1 MEQFIMKT
9 KVYMG
14 KSALEHLKDFQ
25 IRRAFIICDP
35 FMAESGMVKRITDCL
50 DRQQAVYEIFSEV
63 VPDPD
68 IHVVTKGIGHMTAF
82 APDTLIALGGG
93 SAIDTAKAVR
103 YIYEQG
109 TSEKKKCLIAIPTT
123 SGTGSE
129 VTSFS
134 VITDREKN
142 VKYPLRD
149 DAMVPDV
156 ALLDLNAEKLCGA
169 EKEARQYAGRTVALP
184 CDISREAEVY
194 AAVSKAEAAL
204 GHIDI
209 LVNNAAVWR
218 CWDAFVNVSAEEWRK
233 FIDVNLMGTVY
244 CTRAVL
250 PGMLERRYGKIV
262 NVASVAGV
270 YGNANMAHYSA
281 TKGAVISLTYALA
294 KEVAE
299 KGICVNCVSPGS
311 VSPAENPDM
320 DYFQESGLSYLGRTG
335 TDNENA
341 NLICFLASDEA
352 SYISGQNIQID
363 GCRRKL

>member
-1 MEQFIMKT
+1 ML
-9 KVYMG
+9 
-14 KSALEHLKDFQ
+14 A
-25 IRRAFIICDP
+25 
-35 FMAESGMVKRITDCL
+35 SGG
-50 DRQQAVYEIFSEV
+50 A
-63 VPDPD
+63 
-68 IHVVTKGIGHMTAF
+68 
-82 APDTLIALGGG
+82 
-93 SAIDTAKAVR
+93 
-103 YIYEQG
+103 
-109 TSEKKKCLIAIPTT
+109 
-123 SGTGSE
+123 
-129 VTSFS
+129 
-134 VITDREKN
+134 
-142 VKYPLRD
+142 
-149 DAMVPDV
+149 DV

-294 KEVAE
+294 KEVAG

-320 DYFQESGLSYLGRTG
+320 DYFQESGLSYPV
-335 TDNENA
+335 
-341 NLICFLASDEA
+341 
-352 SYISGQNIQID
+352 SYTHLTLPTIA
-363 GCRRKL
+363 

>member
-1 MEQFIMKT
+1 ML
-9 KVYMG
+9 
-14 KSALEHLKDFQ
+14 A
-25 IRRAFIICDP
+25 
-35 FMAESGMVKRITDCL
+35 SGG
-50 DRQQAVYEIFSEV
+50 A
-63 VPDPD
+63 
-68 IHVVTKGIGHMTAF
+68 
-82 APDTLIALGGG
+82 
-93 SAIDTAKAVR
+93 
-103 YIYEQG
+103 
-109 TSEKKKCLIAIPTT
+109 
-123 SGTGSE
+123 
-129 VTSFS
+129 
-134 VITDREKN
+134 
-142 VKYPLRD
+142 
-149 DAMVPDV
+149 DV

-294 KEVAE
+294 KEVA
-299 KGICVNCVSPGS
+299 VSTASLPGAL
-311 VSPAENPDM
+311 VQRKTRIWITFRKAGSPTWA
-320 DYFQESGLSYLGRTG
+320 GRALT
-335 TDNENA
+335 T
-341 NLICFLASDEA
+341 
-352 SYISGQNIQID
+352 
-363 GCRRKL
+363 RTPT